1 MKWKVIA
8 MVLMLITAIMVS
20 GCAQNPQTNE
30 SNSNPNSDETI
41 VIGSKLFQESYI
53 LAHMLSILLED
64 NGYNTEV
71 EQGLGGTFVNYEA
84 LKQGQIDA
92 YVEYSGTAYSQILKK
107 PSPDTWDPQM
117 IYEETKKGLMQE
129 DNVKI
134 ANRLGFENAYAIA
147 VDENWAEEHNI
158 TKLSQLEGYASN
170 MVIGTDPE
178 FATREDGLPRIKEVY
193 GFEFKDY
200 KQGAPSIMYQSIK
213 NDEVDAIS
221 AYTTDT
227 KNEKFGLRVLE
238 DDKGALPP
246 YDAITLMTSDF
257 ASSHPDVMDTLGQL
271 NNTIDQETMR
281 NLNYQYDVEN
291 KEAKDIARQFL
302 ENRGLIEENN

>member
-1 MKWKVIA
+1 
-8 MVLMLITAIMVS
+8 
-20 GCAQNPQTNE
+20 
-30 SNSNPNSDETI
+30 
-41 VIGSKLFQESYI
+41 
-53 LAHMLSILLED
+53 
-64 NGYNTEV
+64 
-71 EQGLGGTFVNYEA
+71 
-84 LKQGQIDA
+84 
-92 YVEYSGTAYSQILKK
+92 
-107 PSPDTWDPQM
+107 M
-117 IYEETKKGLMQE
+117 IYEETNKGLMQE

-147 VDENWAEEHNI
+147 VEKNWAQEHNI
-158 TKLSQLEGYASN
+158 TKLSQLENYASD

-246 YDAITLMTSDF
+246 YDAITLVTNDF
-257 ASSHPDVMDTLGQL
+257 ASNHPDVMDTLGQL
-271 NNTIDQETMR
+271 NNTINQETMR

-302 ENRGLIEENN
+302 ENRGLIEEK